1 MQTEVST
8 FIGKN
13 HQNLGFKKKKKKFK
27 RSKHT
32 KHLHDPPISFLPN
45 GRKRREKKEFWWYMV
60 HACPQISPE
69 LHLVLHL
76 HLPQDKATKQR
87 LWVKW
92 VSNQNTNTTQNSMVL
107 VVATTW
113 EWWFNGIG
121 VGEMVVVVG
130 ESGGPGGKYKEP
142 NNRNWEKEEHE
153 ERTQIN
159 ELSIFLIIGINDHD

>member
-1 MQTEVST
+1 MFVST
-8 FIGKN
+8 IN
-13 HQNLGFKKKKKKFK
+13 YYYYYYYYYLSLREVNTPNTYMIHQ
-27 RSKHT
+27 
-32 KHLHDPPISFLPN
+32 FLSSQI

-69 LHLVLHL
+69 LHLMLHL
-76 HLPQDKATKQR
+76 HLPQDKTTKQW

-113 EWWFNGIG
+113 ERWFNGIG

-142 NNRNWEKEEHE
+142 NNRNWEREEHE